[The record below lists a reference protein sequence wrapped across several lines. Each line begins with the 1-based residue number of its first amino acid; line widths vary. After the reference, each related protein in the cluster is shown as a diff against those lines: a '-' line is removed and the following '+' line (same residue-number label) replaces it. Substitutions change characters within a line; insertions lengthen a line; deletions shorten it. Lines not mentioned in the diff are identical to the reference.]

1 MMELG
6 HWEIDSNLLV
16 ESINPIDFFGFVYK
30 ITRLDTGRIYIGR
43 KQLIFTR
50 RIKVSG
56 RKNRKHVK
64 KESDWKTYTGSCKEL
79 NQEISTL
86 GKDKFE
92 FKILKCCKTKREL
105 GYLET
110 KIQFENDVLTSR
122 FDNGLRKYYNSNIMN
137 RWFAD
142 EKKE

>member
-1 MMELG
+1 MELG
-6 HWEIDSNLLV
+6 HWTIDYKLLK
-16 ESINPIDFFGFVYK
+16 ETFDPTDFFGFVYK
-30 ITRLDTGRIYIGR
+30 IIRVDTGRSYIGK

-64 KESDWKTYTGSCKEL
+64 RESDWKTYTGSCKEL
-79 NQEISTL
+79 NAEISTL

-92 FKILKCCKTKREL
+92 FKILKFCETKRDL

-110 KIQFENDVLTSR
+110 KIKLRIIESLNLKESLISLITSWLHSI
-122 FDNGLRKYYNSNIMN
+122 FIKP
-137 RWFAD
+137 
-142 EKKE
+142 KKALN

>member
-1 MMELG
+1 MELG
-6 HWEIDSNLLV
+6 HWVIDSELLI
-16 ESINPIDFFGFVYK
+16 ESIDPIDFFGFVYK
-30 ITRLDTGRIYIGR
+30 ITRLDTGRTYIGR
-43 KQLIFTR
+43 KQLVFTR

-56 RKNRKHVK
+56 RKNRKHIK

-92 FKILKCCKTKREL
+92 FKILKFCKTKREL

>member
-1 MMELG
+1 MELG
-6 HWEIDSNLLV
+6 HWTIDYKLLK
-16 ESINPIDFFGFVYK
+16 ETFDPTDFFGFVYK
-30 ITRLDTGRIYIGR
+30 IIRVDTGRSYIGK

-64 KESDWKTYTGSCKEL
+64 RESDWKTYTGSCKEL
-79 NQEISTL
+79 NAEISTL

-92 FKILKCCKTKREL
+92 FKILKFCETKREL

-110 KIQFENDVLTSR
+110 KIQFENDVLTSK
-122 FDNGLRKYYNSNIMN
+122 FEDGLRKFYNSNIMN